1 MKKSV
6 VVKADSKKRGRD
18 GNPKKAPPAKVAA
31 AGKERK
37 KGAGAKGAE
46 KGGANAKSG
55 KPAEEKK
62 MMSYKEAFDA
72 IKDYMIKVCE
82 IYFYHFIK

>member
-18 GNPKKAPPAKVAA
+18 GNPKKAPPAKVPA
-31 AGKERK
+31 AGKEPK
-37 KGAGAKGAE
+37 KGGAAKAAE

-82 IYFYHFIK
+82 IFSNHFIK

>member
-31 AGKERK
+31 AGKEPK
-37 KGAGAKGAE
+37 KGGAAKAAE

-82 IYFYHFIK
+82 IFSNHFIK